1 MRSRS
6 RSLLV
11 RAFPFATLAV
21 TVFATVACAGTAQN
35 EVVAT
40 PKPTP
45 STSASQTPE
54 TPKPPPEIPV
64 VAPQVSAT
72 PSFCSELVAAAKPA
86 AAEPA
91 KPAEAAAK
99 DGKTTKDPKAAKG
112 KDVKP
117 TGPCADGKSVL
128 ATLATAARAEATHD
142 RVGRDAALASLASC
156 DRFPTLVGDTLRA
169 ELAPMVCAEAIVTP
183 AIEAHGKEALPHHLV
198 DARALIGASR
208 LARLRPKKGEFDLLA
223 RAEKDPAAAQAGKK
237 LLLLWRDAI
246 EKEEGDA
253 IALASG
259 TRNAEIQTI
268 VRFEIADAWLAFAKE
283 IRATPLPDE
292 IKELSKK
299 DPDLEVRY
307 YGKLDEVTMPIVE
320 RAKQIA
326 LAGLGFAVRD
336 GILVKSLASYQPVLE
351 AFRSRVGFEVRATRV
366 LDLQIPDALA
376 GKPSDAVVVAAT
388 LPPWLT
394 FAALERADPA
404 SLLGAPVLEALA
416 GQRGIPSDLRREVEK
431 DKNLDDGRR
440 GAIVLSRTRAA
451 LEYESVPDAQAVA
464 AWATP
469 KRPIDQL
476 RVGVAKALLG
486 PQAPTPK
493 PGDPLATAPQS
504 AYELKFLDGLA
515 KGQGPIALAAD
526 FDAAL
531 LSLDGAQRFA
541 QAEAGPGTADP
552 KAAYEAAI
560 KRLDAFEKR
569 KGADPKRAAKAKE
582 LANGARE
589 TLKLFA
595 KAPAPATTAPSSAAT
610 PAPKTP

>member
-1 MRSRS
+1 MRSRTRFAS
-6 RSLLV
+6 V
-11 RAFPFATLAV
+11 FPLAALA
-21 TVFATVACAGTAQN
+21 ATVVVTAACAGTAQN

-45 STSASQTPE
+45 SASASQTPE

-64 VAPQVSAT
+64 VAPQVGAT
-72 PSFCSELVAAAKPA
+72 PAFCSELVGSAKPA
-86 AAEPA
+86 VAEPT
-91 KPAEAAAK
+91 KPADAPAK
-99 DGKTTKDPKAAKG
+99 DGKDAKAPKAKG

-128 ATLATAARAEATHD
+128 ATLATAARAELAHD
-142 RVGRDAALASLASC
+142 RPGRDAALASLATC

-183 AIEAHGKEALPHHLV
+183 ALEAHGKEALPNHQV

-253 IALASG
+253 IALATG
-259 TRNAEIQTI
+259 TRNAEIQAI

-292 IKELSKK
+292 IKELAKK
-299 DPDLEVRY
+299 DADLEVRY

-351 AFRSRVGFEVRATRV
+351 AFRSRVGFEVRGTRV
-366 LDLQIPDALA
+366 LDLQIPDPLA
-376 GKPSDAVVVAAT
+376 GKASDAVAIASA

-440 GAIVLSRTRAA
+440 GAIALSRTRAA

-464 AWATP
+464 GWAAP

-486 PQAPTPK
+486 PQAPPPK

-531 LSLDGAQRFA
+531 LALDGAQRFA
-541 QAEAGPGTADP
+541 QADANAAGAGAADP
-552 KAAYEAAI
+552 KGSYEAAI

-569 KGADPKRAAKAKE
+569 KGADPKRAARAKE

-595 KAPAPATTAPSSAAT
+595 KAPASPSTPST